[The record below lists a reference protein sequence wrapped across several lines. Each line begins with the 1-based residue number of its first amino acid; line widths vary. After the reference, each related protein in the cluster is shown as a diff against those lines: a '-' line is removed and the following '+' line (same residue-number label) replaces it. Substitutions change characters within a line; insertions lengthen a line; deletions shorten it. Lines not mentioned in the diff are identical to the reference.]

1 MQMFRRPA
9 KAIRC
14 GDRAGLCLAQLDA
27 AAIERGVVAAP
38 GSVPGLTA
46 VLALVRKVRFF
57 RGRTDTERTFH
68 VTLGHTT
75 TVATAYFFGAAEL
88 NDTVVA
94 KFDGEREY
102 VYQEK
107 LDEKLQWCLLKF
119 EAKVRC
125 QLDALVIGSHL
136 ESDAAM
142 ADACRIAFH
151 GRLVERAEGDAIG
164 EKIRL
169 YKLKRKVGLV
179 AKLGDP
185 CVSTNGDMGVRDVV
199 GKDLFARETNMAQFV
214 GCVTCVR
221 VSSRVD
227 GVFMRPRRLN
237 AVAATAWSEFGR
249 PPPRRRRATLIT
261 PQAPDPGRDGRGR
274 QALLGVREG
283 REV

>member
-88 NDTVVA
+88 NDTAVP

-214 GCVTCVR
+214 GCSTVSC
-221 VSSRVD
+221 VSSR
-227 GVFMRPRRLN
+227 RWRLHETTSPR
-237 AVAATAWSEFGR
+237 
-249 PPPRRRRATLIT
+249 RRRRATLIT
-261 PQAPDPGRDGRGR
+261 PQAQDPGRDGRGR
-274 QALLGVREG
+274 QAVLGLWEG
-283 REV
+283 RQV

>member
-1 MQMFRRPA
+1 MPA
-9 KAIRC
+9 NLQKLE
-14 GDRAGLCLAQLDA
+14 DR
-27 AAIERGVVAAP
+27 
-38 GSVPGLTA
+38 
-46 VLALVRKVRFF
+46 
-57 RGRTDTERTFH
+57 
-68 VTLGHTT
+68 
-75 TVATAYFFGAAEL
+75 
-88 NDTVVA
+88 
-94 KFDGEREY
+94 
-102 VYQEK
+102 
-107 LDEKLQWCLLKF
+107 LQWCLLKF

-214 GCVTCVR
+214 GR
-221 VSSRVD
+221 V
-227 GVFMRPRRLN
+227 
-237 AVAATAWSEFGR
+237 AVS
-249 PPPRRRRATLIT
+249 
-261 PQAPDPGRDGRGR
+261 
-274 QALLGVREG
+274 
-283 REV
+283 

>member
-1 MQMFRRPA
+1 MWPSVTWKVRSVSVRPR
-9 KAIRC
+9 KNRTFLT
-14 GDRAGLCLAQLDA
+14 RAN
-27 AAIERGVVAAP
+27 
-38 GSVPGLTA
+38 TA
-46 VLALVRKVRFF
+46 VP
-57 RGRTDTERTFH
+57 
-68 VTLGHTT
+68 
-75 TVATAYFFGAAEL
+75 
-88 NDTVVA
+88 
-94 KFDGEREY
+94 KFDAEREY

-107 LDEKLQWCLLKF
+107 LEDRLQWCLLKF

-214 GCVTCVR
+214 L
-221 VSSRVD
+221 S
-227 GVFMRPRRLN
+227 
-237 AVAATAWSEFGR
+237 
-249 PPPRRRRATLIT
+249 LIHI
-261 PQAPDPGRDGRGR
+261 
-274 QALLGVREG
+274 
-283 REV
+283 